1 MDPKTEVTLIAP
13 AKVGGKFRAVG
24 AVVEVDATELQHL
37 KKAGAV
43 PDDKS
48 IVAQAEQADA
58 PDALMAQLAA
68 AIAKADEQALA
79 LAEIEAELGE
89 LATLLGATEAR
100 AVEAEAQR
108 DMLQDRVLELQKD
121 VGEAVLRAEAA
132 EAGKTNEPP
141 ASPEVAPA
149 KSKKASA
156 SSAKA

>member
-24 AVVEVDATELQHL
+24 AVIDVDATELEHL

-68 AIAKADEQALA
+68 AVDEQALA
-79 LAEIEAELGE
+79 IVELEAELGE

-108 DMLQDRVLELQKD
+108 DMLQDRVVELQKD

-149 KSKKASA
+149 KPKKASA
-156 SSAKA
+156 SSSKA